1 MRAVVR
7 SAWSRCVCN
16 LHLLMQAAAIQG
28 AMLQRLTVVP
38 LRLNHDLTLEREDLL
53 GFLGYTQKKSSLGV
67 QKNLIGCQQ

>member
-1 MRAVVR
+1 MRGVVR

-38 LRLNHDLTLEREDLL
+38 LRLNHDLTLERKDLL
-53 GFLGYTQKKSSLGV
+53 GFLGIATQKTNTPVAAGL
-67 QKNLIGCQQ
+67 CFW